1 MYLEINKLIGDTS
14 TVFWYIEYNKW
25 LFVNYRLGTTT
36 YAEPNT
42 GNNTD
47 SVFSNGYR

>member
-1 MYLEINKLIGDTS
+1 MYLEVNKLIGRYIYS
-14 TVFWYIEYNKW
+14 FFIEYNKW